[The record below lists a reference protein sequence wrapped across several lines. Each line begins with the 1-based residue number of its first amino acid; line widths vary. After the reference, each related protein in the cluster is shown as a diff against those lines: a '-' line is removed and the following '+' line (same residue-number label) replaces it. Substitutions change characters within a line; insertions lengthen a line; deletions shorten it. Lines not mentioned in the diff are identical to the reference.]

1 MTKMKQNIDD
11 QKKEE
16 SILTFVHGNQTLDDL
31 LLLSLL
37 LLLPLRVLD
46 LLVCCCD
53 LLLALHRRRRPL
65 ELDLTPF
72 VIHDRHAMPTLLIT
86 GVVFVFDTSVIVRM
100 MVDGHPIS
108 CRCRIAP
115 RLTATTAASARSSL
129 NRRESRIIPTM
140 AIVPIGRGS
149 LAGLLS
155 PFLDQKVGH
164 GVGMA
169 GRQR

>member
-1 MTKMKQNIDD
+1 MKQNIDD
-11 QKKEE
+11 QMKNE

-31 LLLSLL
+31 LLLL
-37 LLLPLRVLD
+37 LLLPLSVLH
-46 LLVCCCD
+46 LVVCCRD

-65 ELDLTPF
+65 KLDLTPT
-72 VIHDRHAMPTLLIT
+72 VIHDRHAMPTMLST
-86 GVVFVFDTSVIVRM
+86 GVNSVFFYHTSVIVRM

-108 CRCRIAP
+108 GRRRIAP
-115 RLTATTAASARSSL
+115 RLAATTAASARSSL

-140 AIVPIGRGS
+140 SIVPIGRGY

-155 PFLDQKVGH
+155 PFFDQKVGH

-169 GRQR
+169 RCQGRLD

>member
-1 MTKMKQNIDD
+1 MKQNIDD
-11 QKKEE
+11 QKKKE

-31 LLLSLL
+31 LLLLLLL

-46 LLVCCCD
+46 LLVCCRD

-65 ELDLTPF
+65 ELDLTPT

-86 GVVFVFDTSVIVRM
+86 GVVFVVDTSVIVRM

-108 CRCRIAP
+108 GRCRIAP

>member
-1 MTKMKQNIDD
+1 MKQNIDD

-16 SILTFVHGNQTLDDL
+16 SILTFVHGHQTLDDL

-72 VIHDRHAMPTLLIT
+72 VIHDRHAMPTLL
-86 GVVFVFDTSVIVRM
+86 

-108 CRCRIAP
+108 GRCRIAP
-115 RLTATTAASARSSL
+115 
-129 NRRESRIIPTM
+129 
-140 AIVPIGRGS
+140 
-149 LAGLLS
+149 
-155 PFLDQKVGH
+155 
-164 GVGMA
+164 
-169 GRQR
+169 